1 MPRPSSLLV
10 VATSRQPRL
19 LVAAALAAIA
29 VAGAL
34 GAQVTERAPKTAAE
48 LQRQSGHVWDLATQ
62 TRLSAVRPLKNKAYR
77 RALDDFR
84 AGKSD
89 LRRDLA
95 VSWGEF
101 LSGTGKPFLAL
112 ALDRA
117 SDADLPAG
125 KAVTVFGEIV
135 DAAGKVVTSFEA
147 DDEPELSAGRALVD
161 VALPL
166 ETRGARAL
174 VGVAMGSEVRWLVEQ
189 PLELREIDRKSF
201 ALSRPIL
208 SLDVRPLLVP
218 QRPDDPFCFGGLRV
232 APRGDRTFRRG
243 DEPWLFVVVR
253 APQLAEGAT
262 PQLAAELLVERTEG
276 GMTRKYPIHAP
287 TATPLRG
294 FDGQWGLGIP
304 LPVGGLSPGDYQASL
319 QVTEKAGGT
328 SATAVAAF
336 TVVAAQPRG

>member
-1 MPRPSSLLV
+1 MPRHSSF
-10 VATSRQPRL
+10 AAAAPNRRPRL
-19 LVAAALAAIA
+19 AIVAAVALIVAAVGA
-29 VAGAL
+29 VR
-34 GAQVTERAPKTAAE
+34 AQRPERAPKTPAE
-48 LQRQSGHVWDLATQ
+48 LQRQSGHVWDLAMTP
-62 TRLSAVRPLKNKAYR
+62 RLAAVRSLKTKAYR

-89 LRRDLA
+89 LRRDLT

-112 ALDRA
+112 ALDRE

-135 DAAGKVVTSFEA
+135 DATGKVVTSFEV
-147 DDEPELSAGRALVD
+147 DDDPELSAGRALVD

-166 ETRGARAL
+166 ETSGARAF

-189 PLELREIDRKSF
+189 PLELRPIDRKAF

-232 APRGDRTFRRG
+232 APRGDRTFRRT
-243 DEPWLFVVVR
+243 DDPWLFVVVR

-262 PQLAAELLVERTEG
+262 PELAAELLVERTEG

-319 QVTEKAGGT
+319 QVTEKAGGA
-328 SATAVAAF
+328 SATAVASF
-336 TVVAAQPRG
+336 IVAAAPPS